1 MLNILTDAS
10 FWIALVD
17 PRDQYHNQAKIF
29 AEEIYKSKIKVLI
42 PWPVLYEIFRTRFVK
57 NKRNKEIINRLFKK
71 LSPLYIEY
79 IDDKEYRELA
89 LQEILKGKRAL
100 SLVDKIIHCILY
112 DKNLPIHIL
121 VTADI
126 RDFQDICSQLNIKIW
141 PLQE

>member
-1 MLNILTDAS
+1 MFNILTDAS

-17 PRDQYHNQAKIF
+17 PKDQYHNQAKNF
-29 AEEIYKSKIKVLI
+29 AEEIYNLKIKVLI
-42 PWPVLYEIFRTRFVK
+42 PWPVLYEIFRTRFVR
-57 NKRNKEIINRLFKK
+57 NRRNKEKIYKLLKK
-71 LSPLYIEY
+71 LSPLY

-100 SLVDKIIHCILY
+100 SLVDKIIRCILY

-126 RDFQDICSQLNIKIW
+126 SDFQDICRQLSIEIW
-141 PLQE
+141 SLQE

>member
-1 MLNILTDAS
+1 MFNILTDAS

-17 PRDQYHNQAKIF
+17 PKDQYHNQAKNF
-29 AEEIYKSKIKVLI
+29 AEEIYNLKIKVLI
-42 PWPVLYEIFRTRFVK
+42 PWPVLYEIFRTRFVR
-57 NKRNKEIINRLFKK
+57 NRRNKEKIYKLLKK
-71 LSPLYIEY
+71 LSPLY

-126 RDFQDICSQLNIKIW
+126 RDFQDICRQLNIEIW
-141 PLQE
+141 SLQE